1 MSSSENPPTPGD
13 SLTAMRSRFFSEALA
28 SFQASSSKF
37 RVISTAGPTIALRTP
52 GSRVQDEHS
61 PSPAIP
67 PSHRPRS
74 LVVLDSSFNPPT
86 NAHLRMAS
94 SAIFD
99 TIDRSP
105 PDLLYPHSRNVRL
118 LLVLSINNADKAPK
132 PAGFHERLS
141 MMWSF
146 ARDVQ
151 QSLSVGQPGGEIGAE
166 GLIVDIALSTLPYFH
181 GKSQAIAEDEFY
193 QGTEEAADQGRG
205 QTEQVILA
213 GYDTL
218 IRIFDPKYYHSE
230 EGNGMRK
237 ALGPMFDRA
246 TLRVTMR
253 TNDQWGDATEQ
264 RQYLKSL
271 FKPDQLK
278 KVGADGSWESKI
290 ELVDGPTL
298 TENVVSSTYA
308 REAAKEGDYEKL
320 KKLVPPRVR
329 ECLEGMGIYRD

>member
-1 MSSSENPPTPGD
+1 MSSSENPPTSGD
-13 SLTAMRSRFFSEALA
+13 SLSAMRSRFFSEALA

-37 RVISTAGPTIALRTP
+37 RVISTAGPTLALRTP
-52 GSRVQDEHS
+52 GSRVQEDHC

-67 PSHRPRS
+67 PSERPGS

-86 NAHLRMAS
+86 YAHLRMAS
-94 SAIFD
+94 SAVFD

-105 PDLLYPHSRNVRL
+105 PNLRYSHSRNARL

-132 PAGFHERLS
+132 PAGFHERLN

-146 ARDVQ
+146 ARDIKR
-151 QSLSVGQPGGEIGAE
+151 SLSIGQRGGEIGVE
-166 GLIVDIALSTLPYFH
+166 GFIVDIALSTLPYFH
-181 GKSQAIAEDEFY
+181 DKSQAIAEDEFY
-193 QGTEEAADQGRG
+193 QGTEEAADQGG
-205 QTEQVILA
+205 QTEQVILV

-253 TNDQWGDATEQ
+253 TNDQWGGATEQ

-271 FKPDQLK
+271 FEPAQLK
-278 KVGADGSWESKI
+278 KVGADESWESKI

-298 TENVVSSTYA
+298 TQDIVSSTYA
-308 REAAKEGDYEKL
+308 REAAKDGDREKL
-320 KKLVPPRVR
+320 EKLVPLKVR
-329 ECLEGMGIYRD
+329 ECLEDAGLYRD